1 MFRKALVG
9 LFACSFFLSAQT
21 TTTLY
26 GTVTDKS
33 GAIVPGAQVV
43 ATNIGTNQSRTAQT
57 SQEDDGDGLG
67 GGAHLELD
75 VEAQFLVDLE
85 FEIRVAVGGESAGRG
100 VQGVAAGV
108 EVGGGEIA
116 RAVADTAMGLVGFEV
131 GYLNGD
137 GGDDGAGRIC
147 DAADDAGGR
156 GLGGQGKQGTE
167 NERQQGTH
175 RGLPLCAIL
184 IRFGKAGGAAD

>member
-137 GGDDGAGRIC
+137 GGTTAPEGSVTRPTTLADGVWAARGSREPRTSGNRERIG
-147 DAADDAGGR
+147 DY
-156 GLGGQGKQGTE
+156 L
-167 NERQQGTH
+167 
-175 RGLPLCAIL
+175 
-184 IRFGKAGGAAD
+184 